1 MQANVFY
8 TSMEEMV
15 KKFLLVIPN
24 IAAAIAIL
32 VIGYIIARILKAVVT
47 KSLTSAK
54 LFAKVEEL
62 KIPEKD
68 STVDIIGRL
77 TFYLVML
84 FVLLAFFNV
93 LNLPIIA
100 GPISTL
106 VNTVMEYLP
115 RVGGAAIIIIIAWII
130 AKILKMVILKGL
142 GLLNFDEKLSKYF
155 KGKPSEIIARITFY
169 LVLLFAIPPILR
181 SLKAHFGDEPS
192 E

>member
-1 MQANVFY
+1 MEANVFY

-32 VIGYIIARILKAVVT
+32 VIGYIIARVLKAVVI
-47 KSLTSAK
+47 KSLTSTK

-62 KIPEKD
+62 KIPEKEG
-68 STVDIIGRL
+68 TVDIMGRL

-106 VNTVMEYLP
+106 VNKIGRASCRE
-115 RVGGAAIIIIIAWII
+115 RV
-130 AKILKMVILKGL
+130 
-142 GLLNFDEKLSKYF
+142 
-155 KGKPSEIIARITFY
+155 
-169 LVLLFAIPPILR
+169 
-181 SLKAHFGDEPS
+181 
-192 E
+192 

>member
-1 MQANVFY
+1 MEANVFY

-32 VIGYIIARILKAVVT
+32 VIGYIIARILKAVVI
-47 KSLTSAK
+47 KSLTSTK

-68 STVDIIGRL
+68 STVNIIGRL
-77 TFYLVML
+77 TFYLAML
-84 FVLLAFFNV
+84 LSLLAFFNV

-106 VNTVMEYLP
+106 VNTVMSISPEW
-115 RVGGAAIIIIIAWII
+115 VGGYNHYHRMDHRQNTENGH
-130 AKILKMVILKGL
+130 LKRFGA
-142 GLLNFDEKLSKYF
+142 FKL
-155 KGKPSEIIARITFY
+155 R
-169 LVLLFAIPPILR
+169 
-181 SLKAHFGDEPS
+181 
-192 E
+192 